1 MSFKRFLALLLTR
14 NKEFIRDRS
23 SLSWNILMPVLI
35 VAGFSFAFSGD
46 VGTKFKVGVINQTTA
61 TANAKEFLKL
71 KYIDF
76 YSVEADKS
84 TVDLSIE
91 KVQRHQVDML
101 LDAKKQQ
108 YWINTESPN
117 GYLVVKIL
125 LGSKQTVSK
134 QPVSKHLVSEN
145 QEFQKQTVSGKQ
157 IRYIDWVIPGILSMN
172 MMFSALFGVGFV
184 IVRYRKNGMLKRL
197 KATPITAF
205 EYLSAQVVSRIMLI
219 MIVTAFVFYGTHYF
233 VDFVMNGSHLAL
245 FFVFALGALSM
256 ISLGLIIAARI
267 TSEETAGG
275 LLNLFSWPMMF
286 FSGVWFS
293 LEGAAPVMQSI
304 AEIFPLTHVTTA
316 ARAVMIDGAGLV
328 DISYHLIVLTVQS
341 IVFLLFGSWFFK
353 WDSE

>member
-1 MSFKRFLALLLTR
+1 MSFKRFLALFLTR
-14 NKEFIRDRS
+14 NKEFLRDRS

-46 VGTKFKVGVINQTTA
+46 IGKQFKVGVINESTA
-61 TANAKEFLKL
+61 TIQAKHFLELKHIEFYK
-71 KYIDF
+71 
-76 YSVEADKS
+76 
-84 TVDLSIE
+84 VDAIESEVARSIK

-101 LDAKKQQ
+101 LDAEKQQ
-108 YWINTESPN
+108 YWINTESPS
-117 GYLVVKIL
+117 GYLVEKIL
-125 LGSKQTVSK
+125 LGSQTQK
-134 QPVSKHLVSEN
+134 FE
-145 QEFQKQTVSGKQ
+145 KQTVSGKQ

-205 EYLSAQVVSRIMLI
+205 EYLSAQIASRIILI
-219 MIVTAFVFYGTHYF
+219 LLVTAFVFYGTHFF
-233 VDFVMNGSHLAL
+233 VDFVMNGSHLNL
-245 FFVFALGALSM
+245 FLVFALGALSM

-304 AEIFPLTHVTTA
+304 AEIFPLTHVTAA
-316 ARAVMIDGAGLV
+316 ARAVMIDGAELV

-341 IVFLLFGSWFFK
+341 VMFLLFGAWFFK
-353 WDSE
+353 WD

>member
-1 MSFKRFLALLLTR
+1 MSFKRFLALFLTR

-46 VGTKFKVGVINQTTA
+46 IGKQFKVGVINETTA
-61 TANAKEFLKL
+61 TTQAKKFLKL
-71 KYIDF
+71 KHIEF
-76 YSVEADKS
+76 YN
-84 TVDLSIE
+84 VDSIE
-91 KVQRHQVDML
+91 SEVTRSIMKVQRHQVDLL

-108 YWINTESPN
+108 YWINTESPK
-117 GYLVVKIL
+117 GYLVEKIL
-125 LGSKQTVSK
+125 LGSEKA
-134 QPVSKHLVSEN
+134 VSKHDKFE
-145 QEFQKQTVSGKQ
+145 KQTVSGKQ
-157 IRYIDWVIPGILSMN
+157 IRYIDWVIPGILAMN

-205 EYLSAQVVSRIMLI
+205 EYLSAQVASRIILI
-219 MIVTAFVFYGTHYF
+219 MLVTAFVFYGTHFF
-233 VDFVMNGSHLAL
+233 VDFVMNGSHLNL
-245 FFVFALGALSM
+245 FLVFALGALSM

-293 LEGAAPVMQSI
+293 LEGAAPVMQNI
-304 AEIFPLTHVTTA
+304 AEIFPLTHVTAA
-316 ARAVMIDGAGLV
+316 ARAIMIDGAGLI
-328 DISYHLIVLTVQS
+328 DISYHLIILTIQS
-341 IVFLLFGSWFFK
+341 AVFLLFGAWFFK
-353 WDSE
+353 WD

>member
-1 MSFKRFLALLLTR
+1 MSFKRFLALFLTR
-14 NKEFIRDRS
+14 NKEFVRDRS

-46 VGTKFKVGVINQTTA
+46 IGKQFKVAVINEEAA
-61 TANAKEFLKL
+61 TKQAKQFLQL
-71 KYIDF
+71 KHIEF
-76 YSVEADKS
+76 YSVDAIESKNPESNKS
-84 TVDLSIE
+84 RTIE

-101 LDAKKQQ
+101 LDARSQQ
-108 YWINTESPN
+108 YWINTESPS
-117 GYLVVKIL
+117 GYLVEKIL
-125 LGSKQTVSK
+125 LGTKPDPSKQDSIKSSGFKK
-134 QPVSKHLVSEN
+134 QI
-145 QEFQKQTVSGKQ
+145 VSGKI

-197 KATPITAF
+197 KATPVTAF
-205 EYLSAQVVSRIMLI
+205 EYLASQVASRIILI
-219 MIVTAFVFYGTHYF
+219 MVVTAFVFYATDFY
-233 VDFVMNGSHLAL
+233 VDFVMNGSHLSL
-245 FFVFALGALSM
+245 FLVFALGALSM

-293 LEGAAPVMQSI
+293 LEGAAPIMQSI

-316 ARAVMIDGAGLV
+316 ARAIMIDGASLIDV
-328 DISYHLIVLTVQS
+328 SYNLIVLTVQS
-341 IVFLLFGSWFFK
+341 VVFLLFGAWFFK
-353 WDSE
+353 WD

>member
-1 MSFKRFLALLLTR
+1 MMSFKRFLALFLTR
-14 NKEFIRDRS
+14 NKEFFRDRS

-46 VGTKFKVGVINQTTA
+46 VGKQFKVGVVNELTA
-61 TANAKEFLKL
+61 TTQAKQFLEL
-71 KYIDF
+71 KHIEF
-76 YSVEADKS
+76 YSLDSVESEVARAIK
-84 TVDLSIE
+84 

-101 LDAKKQQ
+101 LDANKQQ
-108 YWINTESPN
+108 YWINTESPS
-117 GYLVVKIL
+117 GYLVEKIL
-125 LGSKQTVSK
+125 LGSQRDKF
-134 QPVSKHLVSEN
+134 E
-145 QEFQKQTVSGKQ
+145 KQTVSGKQ

-205 EYLSAQVVSRIMLI
+205 EYLSAQIASRIILI
-219 MIVTAFVFYGTHYF
+219 MVVTAFVFYGTHFF
-233 VDFVMNGSHLAL
+233 VDFVMNGSHLNL
-245 FFVFALGALSM
+245 FLVFALGALSM

-293 LEGAAPVMQSI
+293 LEGATPIMQSI
-304 AEIFPLTHVTTA
+304 AEIFPLTHVTAA
-316 ARAVMIDGAGLV
+316 ARAVMIDGAELV

-341 IVFLLFGSWFFK
+341 VVFLLFGAWFFK
-353 WDSE
+353 WD

>member
-61 TANAKEFLKL
+61 TANSKEFLKL

-76 YSVEADKS
+76 YSVEPDKS
-84 TVDLSIE
+84 TVDHSIK

-117 GYLVVKIL
+117 GYLVEKIL

-134 QPVSKHLVSEN
+134 QPVSKQ

>member
-1 MSFKRFLALLLTR
+1 MSFKRFLALFSTR
-14 NKEFIRDRS
+14 NKEFFRDRS

-46 VGTKFKVGVINQTTA
+46 IGKQFKVAVINESM
-61 TANAKEFLKL
+61 ANAQSQEFLKL
-71 KYIDF
+71 KHIDF
-76 YSVEADKS
+76 YSVKS
-84 TVDLSIE
+84 SRSEIARIIA

-101 LDAKKQQ
+101 FDANSKK
-108 YWINTESPN
+108 YWINTESPG
-117 GYLVVKIL
+117 GYLVEKIL
-125 LGSKQTVSK
+125 LSSAVNTFDKQTV
-134 QPVSKHLVSEN
+134 
-145 QEFQKQTVSGKQ
+145 TGKQ

-205 EYLSAQVVSRIMLI
+205 EYLSAQIASRIILI
-219 MIVTAFVFYGTHYF
+219 MVVTAFVFYGTNLF
-233 VDFVMNGSHLAL
+233 VDFVMNGSHFNL

-256 ISLGLIIAARI
+256 ISLGLVIAARI

-275 LLNLFSWPMMF
+275 MLNLFSWPMMF

-316 ARAVMIDGAGLV
+316 ARAIMIDGAGLI
-328 DISYHLIVLTVQS
+328 DISYHLIILTLQS
-341 IVFLLFGSWFFK
+341 AAFLLFGAWFFK
-353 WDSE
+353 WD

>member
-1 MSFKRFLALLLTR
+1 MNDTLMSFKRFLALLSTR
-14 NKEFIRDRS
+14 NKEFLRDRS

-35 VAGFSFAFSGD
+35 VAGFSFAFSGEI
-46 VGTKFKVGVINQTTA
+46 GTQYKVGVINKSTA
-61 TANAKEFLKL
+61 TTQAKEFLNL

-76 YSVEADKS
+76 YSVDGGEGNTANIQRAIS
-84 TVDLSIE
+84 
-91 KVQRHQVDML
+91 KVQRHQVDLL
-101 LDAKKQQ
+101 LDAEKQQ

-117 GYLVVKIL
+117 GYLIEKIL
-125 LGSKQTVSK
+125 QGLNGNHNKFKKQTV
-134 QPVSKHLVSEN
+134 
-145 QEFQKQTVSGKQ
+145 TGKQ

-205 EYLSAQVVSRIMLI
+205 EYLSAQIASRILLI
-219 MIVTAFVFYGTHYF
+219 VVVTAFVFYGTNFF
-233 VDFVMNGSHLAL
+233 VDFVMNGSHVNL
-245 FFVFALGALSM
+245 FLVFALGALSM

-293 LEGAAPVMQSI
+293 LEGAAPVMQNI
-304 AEIFPLTHVTTA
+304 AEIFPLTHVTA
-316 ARAVMIDGAGLV
+316 SARAIMIDGANLI
-328 DISYHLIVLTVQS
+328 DISYHLFVLLGQS
-341 IVFLLFGSWFFK
+341 FVFLLFGAWYFK
-353 WDSE
+353 WE